1 MSVYLCWSRIG
12 DGVCDLPESYL
23 ISSQLRKSSSNG
35 EEHLITSRCES
46 CTQLIR
52 LLPRFVQSI
61 GLIYLFLGTKSSLG
75 MQNWRRWLP
84 TQGSSPRRTTVT
96 GRITRSNVF
105 CMYSQTFIGWS
116 WNSHHIFRIQFA
128 NRVPSRFFLCS
139 RCCQLTNVELVLVIV
154 NIDTRDFVVFIVSE
168 ILYNIF
174 ELCKEWTA
182 ESWIVLVPNTI
193 QINISETHYWIYSQ
207 LDCLDDYRI
216 IYQDYDIDNK

>member
-1 MSVYLCWSRIG
+1 M
-12 DGVCDLPESYL
+12 
-23 ISSQLRKSSSNG
+23 
-35 EEHLITSRCES
+35 
-46 CTQLIR
+46 
-52 LLPRFVQSI
+52 QSI

-75 MQNWRRWLP
+75 MLNWRRWSP
-84 TQGSSPRRTTVT
+84 AQGNSPRRTTVT
-96 GRITRSNVF
+96 GRIRRSNVF

-116 WNSHHIFRIQFA
+116 WNSHHIFRIHFA

-182 ESWIVLVPNTI
+182 ESWIVRSFQYNTDQYQWDTLLDI
-193 QINISETHYWIYSQ
+193 QSVGLFRWLSYHIPSLW
-207 LDCLDDYRI
+207 YR
-216 IYQDYDIDNK
+216 NK